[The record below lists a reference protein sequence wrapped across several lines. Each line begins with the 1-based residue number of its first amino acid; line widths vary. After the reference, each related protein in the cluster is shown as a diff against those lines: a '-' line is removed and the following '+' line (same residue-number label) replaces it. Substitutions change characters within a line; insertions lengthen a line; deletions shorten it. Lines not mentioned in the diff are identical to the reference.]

1 MTPAPQLSARVLCIE
16 DELTLLADLQEELCA
31 AGYDV
36 RVASSVAQAL
46 IVLDDFTPDL
56 VLCDVMLGADDQPD
70 GYALHQHIRQQRPDL
85 AATPFILLTALGQRS
100 DLLQAKRLGIDDYLV
115 KPVDY
120 DLLLATIAA
129 RLASVGRV
137 RDSQAFS
144 HSELLGRMRDVF
156 AQLPGAVLLCDGDG
170 NLLHANHQAQAL
182 MQEHGLWRVDAKG
195 RLEWPYALPAA
206 LQTLKQNLAELSQC
220 ATGVRRVQTLEMR
233 RATDAVLLGLLK
245 LDGAEHAVA
254 AQQLFALFV
263 CSAQS
268 RPVPEVEAL
277 RLLFGLTRSEARVAR
292 LMAQGIR
299 SEAVAEA
306 LGVSVATVNFHLR
319 NLFQKTGVTRQS
331 ELVAQVLA
339 AGWTL
344 PEMAGDCR

>member
-1 MTPAPQLSARVLCIE
+1 MTTNLPISVRVLCIE
-16 DELTLLADLQEELCA
+16 DELTLLADLEEELCA
-31 AGYDV
+31 AGYEV
-36 RVASSVAQAL
+36 RSASSVMQAL
-46 IVLDDFTPDL
+46 TVLSDFTPDL
-56 VLCDVMLGADDQPD
+56 VLCDVMLGGDDQPD

-137 RDSQAFS
+137 RGSQAYS
-144 HSELLGRMRDVF
+144 HEELLGRMREVF
-156 AQLPGAVLLCDGDG
+156 AQLPGAVLLCDGES

-182 MQEHGLWRVDAKG
+182 MQEHGLWRVDTQG
-195 RLEWPYALPAA
+195 RLGWPYALPAA
-206 LQTLKQNLAELSQC
+206 LQTLKRNIAEMSQY
-220 ATGVRRVQTLEMR
+220 AVGARRVQTMEMR
-233 RATDAVLLGLLK
+233 RASDAVLLGLLK
-245 LDGAEHAVA
+245 LDGGEQ
-254 AQQLFALFV
+254 AQAPQLFALFV

-292 LMAQGIR
+292 LLAQGIR
-299 SEAVAEA
+299 SEAVAEE

-339 AGWTL
+339 AGWAL
-344 PEMAGDCR
+344 PEMAGSCR

>member
-1 MTPAPQLSARVLCIE
+1 VTTGQAVLVRVLCIE

-36 RVASSVAQAL
+36 RVASSVEQAL
-46 IVLDDFTPDL
+46 VVLEDFTPDL
-56 VLCDVMLGADDQPD
+56 VLCDVMLGGDDQPN
-70 GYALHQHIRQQRPDL
+70 GYALHQHIREQRTDL
-85 AATPFILLTALGQRS
+85 SATPFILLTALGQRS

-120 DLLLATIAA
+120 DLLLATIAT
-129 RLASVGRV
+129 RLASVGRA
-137 RDSQAFS
+137 RGRQAYS
-144 HSELLGRMRDVF
+144 HAELLGRMRDVF
-156 AQLPGAVLLCDGDG
+156 AQLPGAVLLCDGES
-170 NLLHANHQAQAL
+170 NLLYANHQAQVL
-182 MQEHGLWRVDAKG
+182 TQECGLWCVDSRGRVN
-195 RLEWPYALPAA
+195 WPYALPAA
-206 LQTLKQNLAELSQC
+206 LHTLKQTIAEMSQG
-220 ATGVRRVQTLEMR
+220 AVGVRRMQTLEMR
-233 RATDAVLLGLLK
+233 RASDAVLLGLLK
-245 LDGAEHAVA
+245 LDGDAQA
-254 AQQLFALFV
+254 APVQQLFAMFV

-292 LMAQGIR
+292 LLAQGTR
-299 SEAVAEA
+299 SEAVAET

-339 AGWTL
+339 AGWAL
-344 PEMAGDCR
+344 PEMAGNCQ